1 METGPGDWP
10 SERWRLTAPES
21 YVLQIPRP
29 LSSVEAFKLA
39 LRELALL
46 RALRVEQLE
55 EAGFLGR
62 RRRRT
67 VLRTGTQRVS
77 EPALTPLVELH
88 SRTRE
93 RDGLDGVL
101 VEDYA
106 KQARRAF
113 TRSLAG
119 YVDDHVYPA
128 LAERGLMEL
137 QVSGPFRRRR
147 HVRTEAGEQAAA
159 ELDAWLRVG
168 RERIEEWAREHPER
182 VLAYA
187 GGAGAAI
194 LLMRDLYPEFE
205 RIGRNALMGGDQA
218 SVGGEAGAFG
228 DTGGDSFDAFDSFD
242 SFDSFDAFD
251 GIDAGVDAGGG
262 FGGDGGGGDGGGG
275 GNGGG

>member
-21 YVLQIPRP
+21 YALQVPYRP
-29 LSSVEAFKLA
+29 SSVEAFKLA
-39 LRELALL
+39 LRELALR

-77 EPALTPLVELH
+77 EPALAPLVELH

-93 RDGLDGVL
+93 RDGLDGVQI
-101 VEDYA
+101 EDYA
-106 KQARRAF
+106 KEARRAF
-113 TRSLAG
+113 TRSFAG
-119 YVDDHVYPA
+119 YVNDHVYPS
-128 LAERGLMEL
+128 LAARGLFE
-137 QVSGPFRRRR
+137 VETRRRAFSR
-147 HVRTEAGEQAAA
+147 RPRYLRTAAGDEAAA
-159 ELDAWLRVG
+159 ELEEWLRIG
-168 RERIEEWAREHPER
+168 RERISAWTRSEPER
-182 VLAYA
+182 AVAYL
-187 GGAGAAI
+187 GSAGAAI

-205 RIGRNALMGGDQA
+205 RIGKNVLFGGDLA
-218 SVGGEAGAFG
+218 PVPGGDVGGFEDFDGGA
-228 DTGGDSFDAFDSFD
+228 
-242 SFDSFDAFD
+242 FDAFD

-262 FGGDGGGGDGGGG
+262 FGGGDGGGNGGGGG

>member
-1 METGPGDWP
+1 M
-10 SERWRLTAPES
+10 
-21 YVLQIPRP
+21 
-29 LSSVEAFKLA
+29 
-39 LRELALL
+39 
-46 RALRVEQLE
+46 
-55 EAGFLGR
+55 
-62 RRRRT
+62 
-67 VLRTGTQRVS
+67 
-77 EPALTPLVELH
+77 ELH

-159 ELDAWLRVG
+159 ELDDWLRVG

-205 RIGRNALMGGDQA
+205 RIGKNVLLGGDLA
-218 SVGGEAGAFG
+218 PVP
-228 DTGGDSFDAFDSFD
+228 GGDIGGFEDFDSGA
-242 SFDSFDAFD
+242 FDAFD

-262 FGGDGGGGDGGGG
+262 FGGDGGGNGGG